1 MTTIEAVAV
10 VSKNGILQITLPP
23 NILPGKHRVVV
34 VIEEEI
40 TEEEELTEQ
49 EKEFFRKELKAM
61 RENPKGG
68 YSWDEAIKDSEVALG
83 RKIRISGRS

>member
-40 TEEEELTEQ
+40 TE
-49 EKEFFRKELKAM
+49 
-61 RENPKGG
+61 
-68 YSWDEAIKDSEVALG
+68 
-83 RKIRISGRS
+83 